1 VLFSASNR
9 WALKVVD
16 FAFNS
21 IFFYQRQTAQL
32 YIESLNRMSYIWP
45 DQPGAAF
52 SSIDIPSMPLVSFF
66 FLSMLKVNSQLT
78 EDESGAD

>member
-9 WALKVVD
+9 RALKVVD
-16 FAFNS
+16 F
-21 IFFYQRQTAQL
+21 
-32 YIESLNRMSYIWP
+32 
-45 DQPGAAF
+45 AF